1 MKKKKLTLSTSA
13 SASNIK
19 RSINIEYAKSQ
30 NKNSVIIEKKNI
42 RSGFRKINKQ
52 SSRNQII
59 SGIKTDK
66 IFNKNSALINSDSEQ
81 RKLAEQRATRRVKGQ
96 IVEEKVIKS
105 KPIVKKREYKLT
117 LSRALDEDNLGFK
130 SRSLA
135 SIKRAKRK
143 ENNAISKDISLKN
156 DKPIVRNVDVPK
168 VITIR
173 ELANRMAEQ
182 ASSLIKHLLSMG
194 VTATINHS
202 IDADTAEY
210 LIKEFG
216 HNPIRSEKIDIKID
230 KTVSLSGID
239 LKKRAPIVT
248 VMGHVDHGKTSLL
261 DSIRDTNIVLGEHG
275 GITQHIGAYQVNMNN
290 EKITFIDTPGH
301 AAFTEMRARGSK
313 LTDIVVLVVA
323 ADEGVK
329 PQTIEAIKHAKAAKV
344 PIVVAINKCDL
355 PEANPQNVKNQLL
368 EHELIAEE
376 LSGDTLFAEISVKAK
391 KNLDKIKENIL
402 LQADLL
408 DLKADHKSRASG
420 IILESK
426 IDIGR
431 GPISTV
437 IITSGTLKKGD
448 YFVSGS
454 TWGKIRALIN
464 DKGVTIEQ
472 AIPSTP
478 VEIVG
483 MNGPA
488 KAGDDFIVVENESKA
503 KDINVYRKENLK
515 PEKSSLI
522 FATQESAF
530 KDKKIKEL
538 NIIIK
543 SDVHGSSEAIKT
555 AILNIKNDEVLP
567 KIIHSDIGLITET
580 DVVLA
585 RASNAVL
592 VAFNVKASKEA
603 KKMSENNKI
612 DIKYFNII
620 YEVLDFIKSKLSG
633 MLKPNIKETIIGSAE
648 VMQIF
653 KVSKFGKVAGSKVTE
668 GEINQDSNARLI
680 RDGNVIYTGKINS
693 IYKEKNV
700 AKQVSAGLECG
711 IILKDFADYKEKDI
725 IEAYS
730 AIITEKRI
738 WWKGIIIINCLKDS

>member
-1 MKKKKLTLSTSA
+1 MEKKSFKKKLTLSVSSSTK
-13 SASNIK
+13 K
-19 RSINIEYAKSQ
+19 RSDKIIYAKSQ
-30 NKNSVIIEKKNI
+30 NENAVIIEKKNI
-42 RSGFRKINKQ
+42 RTGFMKVNQ
-52 SSRNQII
+52 QFSRDQIRP
-59 SGIKTDK
+59 GTKTGK
-66 IFNKNSALINSDSEQ
+66 IFNKDLNLINKDSEK
-81 RKLAEQRATRRVKGQ
+81 RKLAEQRATRRAKGQ

-105 KPIVKKREYKLT
+105 KQLDKKREYKLT
-117 LSRALDEDNLGFK
+117 LSRALDEDNLEFK

-143 ENNAISKDISLKN
+143 ENNAISKDASLEN
-156 DKPIVRNVDVPK
+156 GKPIVRNVDVPK

-194 VTATINHS
+194 VTATIDHS

-216 HNPIRSEKIDIKID
+216 HNPIREEKIDIKID
-230 KTVSLSGID
+230 KTSLSLGAD

-261 DSIRDTNIVLGEHG
+261 DSIRDTNVVSGEHG

-323 ADEGVK
+323 ADDGVK
-329 PQTIEAIKHAKAAKV
+329 PQTVEAIKHAKAAKV
-344 PIVVAINKCDL
+344 PIVVAISKCDL
-355 PEANPQNVKNQLL
+355 HEANPQNVKNQLL

-376 LSGDTLFAEISVKAK
+376 LSGETLFSEVSSKTK

-402 LQADLL
+402 LQAELL
-408 DLKADHKSRASG
+408 DLKADHNGKASG
-420 IILESK
+420 VILESK
-426 IDIGR
+426 IDVGR

-437 IITSGTLKKGD
+437 IIINGTLKKGD

-454 TWGKIRALIN
+454 TWGKIRALLN
-464 DKGVTIEQ
+464 DKGATIEQ

-478 VEIVG
+478 VEILG

-503 KDINVYRKENLK
+503 KEINAYRKDNLQS
-515 PEKSSLI
+515 EKNSLV
-522 FATQESAF
+522 FATQDSAF
-530 KDKKIKEL
+530 KDNKIKEL

-543 SDVHGSSEAIKT
+543 SDVQGSSEAIKT
-555 AILNIKNDEVLP
+555 AILNIKNEEVLP

-580 DVVLA
+580 DVSLA

-592 VAFNVKASKEA
+592 IAFNVKPSKEA
-603 KKMSENNKI
+603 KKMAEHNKI
-612 DIKYFNII
+612 EIKYFNII
-620 YEVLDFIKSKLSG
+620 YEVLDFIKSNLSS
-633 MLKPNIKETIIGSAE
+633 MLKPSIEEQIIGSAE
-648 VMQIF
+648 IVEIF
-653 KVSKFGKVAGSKVTE
+653 KVSKFGKVAGSKVMV

-680 RDGNVIYTGKINS
+680 RDGNIVYTGKISS
-693 IYKEKNV
+693 IYREKNT

-730 AIITEKRI
+730 VTTTERRI
-738 WWKGIIIINCLKDS
+738 